1 MKLLI
6 LYASA
11 GNGHRRAA
19 EALAEA
25 ARADHHTVTVRDVLD
40 FTSPLYR
47 STYAQGYL
55 RLVRS
60 APELWGYLYSQSDR
74 HAQRPFDRRL
84 RTLFNRLNTV
94 SFWRFYQREAPD
106 AVLCTHF
113 MPLELIASLS
123 PQKRRGIRVH
133 GVVTDFAVHALWF
146 AKGVD
151 AYYVATAEAQ
161 RQLIRCGQPEQQ
173 IFHTGIPILS
183 SFARSLPPAEARARL
198 GLQPQLPLVL
208 LLSGGYGVGPTVEII
223 RALAAHPPS
232 FQMVVVAGNNPTL
245 EAAAREAALKAP
257 LPITVLGF
265 TKVIHEYMDAADLL
279 ISKPGGLTCSEALAK
294 GKPMMIVDPIPGQEQ
309 RNCEYL
315 LENGCA
321 VRLFDP
327 PDAPWKIQSL
337 LADPPRLA
345 ALSTQ
350 ARLQGHPD
358 AATQIIAAV
367 RTCYLK
373 S

>member
-6 LYASA
+6 LHASA

-19 EALAEA
+19 EALGEA
-25 ARADHHTVTVRDVLD
+25 ARAAHHTVTLRDVLD

-94 SFWRFYQREAPD
+94 SFWRFFRREAPD

-113 MPLELIASLS
+113 MPLELIASLPPS
-123 PQKRRGIRVH
+123 KRQGLRLHGI
-133 GVVTDFAVHALWF
+133 VTDFAVHALWY
-146 AKGVD
+146 ATGVD

-161 RQLIRCGQPEQQ
+161 RQLVRRGQPENR
-173 IFHTGIPILS
+173 ILHMGIPILPP
-183 SFARSLPPAEARARL
+183 FALSCPPTEARTRL
-198 GLQPQLPLVL
+198 GLPPEIPLVL

-223 RALAAHPPS
+223 RALAANSPPC
-232 FQMVVVAGNNPTL
+232 QLVVIAGNNPTL
-245 EAAAREAALKAP
+245 ESAARQAAQGAA

-265 TKVIHEYMDAADLL
+265 TPIIHDYMDAADLI
-279 ISKPGGLTCSEALAK
+279 ISKPGGLTSSEALAK

-327 PDAPWKIQSL
+327 PDAPWKIRAL
-337 LADPPRLA
+337 FADPPRLA
-345 ALSTQ
+345 ALSAN
-350 ARLQGHPD
+350 ARRQGHPD
-358 AATQIIAAV
+358 AAARIIASVAALGV
-367 RTCYLK
+367 G
-373 S
+373 